1 MRKAEIRRATGETDI
16 SLSLVL
22 DGSGQFSGGSGIGFF
37 DHMLHA
43 FAVHSGADLSLEMKG
58 DLEVDCHHTVEDV
71 GIVLGQALAACLS
84 QLSESIRKS
93 RTVKQAGF
101 FSSSREDSA

>member
-71 GIVLGQALAACLS
+71 GIVLGQALAFLPS
-84 QLSESIRKS
+84 N
-93 RTVKQAGF
+93 G
-101 FSSSREDSA
+101 

>member
-43 FAVHSGADLSLEMKG
+43 FTAGRT
-58 DLEVDCHHTVEDV
+58 C
-71 GIVLGQALAACLS
+71 
-84 QLSESIRKS
+84 RS
-93 RTVKQAGF
+93 R
-101 FSSSREDSA
+101 